1 MDFSDNN
8 MIVRVD
14 KEIDHFTADR
24 IRREFDEYYLR
35 GRVKNVIFDM
45 SQVEFMDSS
54 GIGMVMGRYTKLKPV
69 GGKVMVAAV
78 PGHIDKLFAMAGV
91 YEFVCKCDNV
101 IQAINLV
108 NKKVRRYDV

>member
-1 MDFSDNN
+1 MVVFSDNN

-14 KEIDHFTADR
+14 KEVDHFTADR
-24 IRREFDEYYLR
+24 IRKEFEEYYMR

-69 GGKVMVAAV
+69 GGQVMVAAV
-78 PGHIDKLFAMAGV
+78 PEHIDKLFMMAGV
-91 YEFVCKCDNV
+91 YEFVGKYDSV
-101 IQAINLV
+101 IQAL
-108 NKKVRRYDV
+108 NKKVRHCDV